1 MISFL
6 FKALRIVISNLK
18 ILEIDTNEIVAIGVT
33 NQRET
38 TLLWNKTSGEV
49 FNPLIWSD
57 TRLLNIKNS
66 ILARTK
72 NKKNYLRSICGL
84 PFDM

>member
-1 MISFL
+1 M
-6 FKALRIVISNLK
+6 SNLK
-18 ILEIDTNEIVAIGVT
+18 ILEIDTNEIVAIGIT

-38 TLLWNKTSGEV
+38 TLLWNKTSGECYST
-49 FNPLIWSD
+49 LIWAD
-57 TRLLNIKNS
+57 MRLNNIKNS

-72 NKKNYLRSICGL
+72 NKKNYLRAICGL